1 MTVMLDRRCM
11 LGLIGT
17 AALAPKSLLAQEMSR
32 MTAYAFT
39 FGGLNGG
46 EIRLGDYADKLALVV
61 NTASLCGY
69 TNQYSGLEKLYDVYK
84 ARGLTVIGVPSNDFG
99 GQEPGGAKEITAT
112 VEAFKVDFPMTEKAV
127 VKGPGAHRFYRWAA
141 AERPKE
147 TPAWNFHKYLIGRDG
162 RIAAVFPSAIEPE
175 DPRMIAAIERALLA
189 PTSSQG

>member
-1 MTVMLDRRCM
+1 MTLDRRRL
-11 LGLIGT
+11 LGWLGAV
-17 AALAPKSLLAQEMSR
+17 AAAPQPLLAQEMSR
-32 MTAYAFT
+32 ITAYAFT

-46 EIRLGDYADKLALVV
+46 EIRLGDYAGKLALVV

-69 TNQYSGLEKLYDVYK
+69 TNQYSGLEKLYEAYK

-99 GQEPGGAKEITAT
+99 GQEPGGPKEITAT
-112 VEAFKVDFPMTEKAV
+112 LESFKVDFPMTEKTV

-162 RIAAVFPSAIEPE
+162 RIAAVFPSAVAPE
-175 DPRMIAAIERALLA
+175 DSQMIAAIERALLV
-189 PTSSQG
+189 PPSSQG